1 MDTQQNPVT
10 RSWRFFGLDKAALSE
25 RLGSVLTLPDTTATL
40 TADDLDAT
48 LTLTAAP
55 PAAEQADAA
64 LTELLGRYIY
74 SRDGSD
80 LAHRVVALLE
90 EKQRTL
96 ALAESCTGGL
106 VAARLTDVPGCSMVF
121 GTGVVSYSCDCK
133 AQLLGVRR
141 ETLSRYGAVS
151 EQTAGEMARG
161 VRTHSG
167 AALGLSI
174 TGEAGPKAAEER
186 PVGTVYIALA
196 DGKRTWVQEWQF
208 GNGIRDRAAIRRAAA
223 SAALDLVRRY
233 LEAYPTVMAGG
244 VSDPAQPPL
253 KRQERGWRR
262 LMVTLFPSRNES
274 RRIRWLKRLA
284 WLLALLLV
292 LGSIC
297 WSYFASQ
304 STRSNLS
311 LQKALGELYWSAES
325 GAANAAGNTGGAA
338 DGYPAGMDARFRS
351 LYDSNPDVAGWIR
364 IPDSDINYPVMAY
377 TDGYYENHSFSG
389 QYSPYGQP
397 YFEART
403 VLSVQTLPRSM
414 TIYGKYDRDNQM
426 LSPLL
431 AYRRLAYLNQH
442 PVIEMNTLFVSA
454 RWEIFAVLV
463 VDETEGFDYARPE
476 FADDADYAAHL
487 EELQKRALFRSGTA
501 VTTDDRI
508 LLVSVDAHTLYGHS
522 GARLVVAA
530 RQTAQDRATS
540 DFLYNAQVQMP
551 QSWAQQESG
560 STAAGGS
567 SPAPAGTE
575 SSAAD
580 EADGAADG
588 TDTRKESET
597 STTST
602 TAATTAPTTAADSDS
617 SAPPD
622 EAVAEEG
629 GSTAAKETEEDWGE
643 P

>member
-1 MDTQQNPVT
+1 MDTQQTSIT
-10 RSWRFFGLDKAALSE
+10 RSWRFFGLDKPTLSE
-25 RLGSVLTLPDTTATL
+25 WLGDILTLPDAAATL
-40 TADDLDAT
+40 TADDLDST

-55 PAAEQADAA
+55 SVLEDADAA
-64 LTELLGRYIY
+64 LTERLGRYLY
-74 SRDGSD
+74 SRDGGD
-80 LAHRVVALLE
+80 LAHRVVMLLE

-96 ALAESCTGGL
+96 ALAESCTGGM
-106 VAARLTDVPGCSMVF
+106 VASRLTDVPGCSQVF
-121 GTGVVSYSCDCK
+121 GTGVVSYSRDCK

-161 VRTHSG
+161 VRAHSG

-174 TGEAGPKAAEER
+174 TGEAGPKPSEKR

-208 GNGIRDRAAIRRAAA
+208 GNGSRDRAAIRRAAS

-244 VSDPAQPPL
+244 ISDETQPAV

-262 LMVTLFPSRNES
+262 LLVTLFPSKDEA

-297 WSYFASQ
+297 WSYLASQ
-304 STRSNLS
+304 ATRSNRS
-311 LQKALGELYWSAES
+311 LQKELGELYWSNDAVAEDAAETNA
-325 GAANAAGNTGGAA
+325 GANS
-338 DGYPAGMDARFRS
+338 GYPTGMDARFRS

-377 TDGYYENHSFSG
+377 TDGYYETHSFSG

-397 YFEART
+397 YFGART
-403 VLSVQTLPRSM
+403 VLSAQTLPRSM

-442 PVIEMNTLFVSA
+442 PVIEMNTLYVSA

-463 VDETEGFDYARPE
+463 VDETGDFDYARPE
-476 FADDADYAAHL
+476 FTDDADYAAHL

-508 LLVSVDAHTLYGHS
+508 LLVSVDARTLYGHA

-540 DFLYNAQVQMP
+540 NFLYNSQAQMP
-551 QSWAQQESG
+551 ESWEKKGNGSTSASG
-560 STAAGGS
+560 SAPTTADAE
-567 SPAPAGTE
+567 T
-575 SSAAD
+575 
-580 EADGAADG
+580 ADGAADG
-588 TDTRKESET
+588 SPADKGS
-597 STTST
+597 
-602 TAATTAPTTAADSDS
+602 AATTTTTTTTATATTTTTTT
-617 SAPPD
+617 APPEESTPAESGGED
-622 EAVAEEG
+622 EAV
-629 GSTAAKETEEDWGE
+629 SSSAKENDGDWDE